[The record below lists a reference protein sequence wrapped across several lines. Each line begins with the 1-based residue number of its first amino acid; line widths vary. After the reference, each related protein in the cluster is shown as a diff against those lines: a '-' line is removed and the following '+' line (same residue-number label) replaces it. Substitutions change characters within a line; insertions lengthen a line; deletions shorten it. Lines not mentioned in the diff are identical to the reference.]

1 MPISRSL
8 FGLMI
13 AGVLATS
20 VPGHSG
26 HAAEAS
32 RVAAKEAVQY
42 KSPAAALQAGLT
54 AYKRGDYASALPAL
68 EFAAAGNV
76 LLAQYALAQLY
87 SDNAGPETDH
97 AKAYMLYQSIA
108 DEYADADPDD
118 DKRAPL
124 IAKSLTALA
133 GYLRVGIPEIGLN
146 ADYRRAADYLHH
158 AALFFGDEDA
168 QFELVKMKLKGE
180 GIPED
185 IANAKHW
192 LAVLTQRGHAG
203 AQAFLADLYWRG
215 KFMQQDKIRAFA
227 LIAVAVEHAPPRE
240 RIWIEDVYQNIFC
253 GAGEG
258 IRKQATGMV
267 AEWRTRYGRKAE
279 DSAPAGLDPLYPLA
293 VRTCQ
298 NGDKVTPLNV
308 KSLDAGQQPSTQPA
322 YTTAGAL
329 PGSPPAT
336 TGGLR
341 DIGSKTTEA
350 PPTAGLPTPGLASGL
365 MSNPSPDAR

>member
-1 MPISRSL
+1 
-8 FGLMI
+8 MI

-20 VPGHSG
+20 LPGHSG
-26 HAAEAS
+26 FAASAT
-32 RVAAKEAVQY
+32 KF
-42 KSPAAALQAGLT
+42 KSSAAALQAGLT
-54 AYKRGDYASALPAL
+54 AYKLGDYATALPAL
-68 EFAAAGNV
+68 EYAAAEKQFM
-76 LLAQYALAQLY
+76 AQYALAQLY
-87 SDNAGPETDH
+87 SDNSGPETDH

-108 DEYADADPDD
+108 DEFSDADPDD
-118 DKRAPL
+118 DKRAPY

-133 GYLRVGIPEIGLN
+133 GYLRVGIPEIGLK
-146 ADYRRAADYLHH
+146 ADLDRAADYLHH

-180 GIPED
+180 GVPED
-185 IANAKHW
+185 IASAKHW

-215 KFMQQDKIRAFA
+215 KFMEQDKIRAFA
-227 LIAVAVEHAPPRE
+227 LITVAVEHAPPRE

-279 DSAPAGLDPLYPLA
+279 DSSSAGLDPLYPLA

-308 KSLDAGQQPSTQPA
+308 KSLGAVQEPSTRPA
-322 YTTAGAL
+322 YTTAGA
-329 PGSPPAT
+329 PPENAPVT

-341 DIGSKTTEA
+341 DIGSKATQ
-350 PPTAGLPTPGLASGL
+350 GLPTPGLATGL
-365 MSNPSPDAR
+365 MPNPTPSSR

>member
-1 MPISRSL
+1 
-8 FGLMI
+8 MI

-76 LLAQYALAQLY
+76 FLAQYALAQLY

-215 KFMQQDKIRAFA
+215 KFMAQDKIRAFP
-227 LIAVAVEHAPPRE
+227 LITVAVEHASPRE

-279 DSAPAGLDPLYPLA
+279 DIRPFGLDPLYPLA

-308 KSLDAGQQPSTQPA
+308 KNLDAAKEPSTQSA
-322 YTTAGAL
+322 YTPAGAL
-329 PGSPPAT
+329 PEPAPAT

-341 DIGSKTTEA
+341 DAANKTSE
-350 PPTAGLPTPGLASGL
+350 GLPTPGLASGL
-365 MSNPSPDAR
+365 VSNPDSSAR

>member
-1 MPISRSL
+1 
-8 FGLMI
+8 MI

-20 VPGHSG
+20 VPGRSG
-26 HAAEAS
+26 YAAETA
-32 RVAAKEAVQY
+32 QF
-42 KSPAAALQAGLT
+42 KSSAAALQAGLT

-68 EFAAAGNV
+68 ELAAADN
-76 LLAQYALAQLY
+76 LFMAQYALAQLY

-97 AKAYMLYQSIA
+97 AKAYMLYQTIA
-108 DEYADADPDD
+108 DEHSDADPDD
-118 DKRAPL
+118 DKRAPY

-133 GYLRVGIPEIGLN
+133 GYLRVGIPEIGLKPDL
-146 ADYRRAADYLHH
+146 ARAADYLHH

-180 GIPED
+180 GVPED
-185 IANAKHW
+185 IASAKHW

-215 KFMQQDKIRAFA
+215 KFMEQDKIRAFA
-227 LIAVAVEHAPPRE
+227 LITVAVEHAPPRE

-279 DSAPAGLDPLYPLA
+279 DNARVGLDPLYPLA

-298 NGDKVTPLNV
+298 NGDKVTPLNI
-308 KSLDAGQQPSTQPA
+308 KNLDAAKQQAARTTLAPS
-322 YTTAGAL
+322 GNL
-329 PGSPPAT
+329 PDSAPVT

-341 DIGSKTTEA
+341 DVGNKTTE
-350 PPTAGLPTPGLASGL
+350 GLPTPGLATGL
-365 MSNPSPDAR
+365 MAVPDTSAR

>member
-1 MPISRSL
+1 
-8 FGLMI
+8 MI

-20 VPGHSG
+20 LPGHSVI
-26 HAAEAS
+26 AAES
-32 RVAAKEAVQY
+32 TKF
-42 KSPAAALQAGLT
+42 KSSATALQAGLT
-54 AYKRGDYASALPAL
+54 AYKRGDYASAVPAL
-68 EFAAAGNV
+68 EFAAADN
-76 LLAQYALAQLY
+76 LFMAQYALAQLY

-97 AKAYMLYQSIA
+97 AKAYMLFQTIA
-108 DEYADADPDD
+108 DEHSDADPDD
-118 DKRAPL
+118 DKRAPY

-146 ADYRRAADYLHH
+146 PDANRAADYLHH

-180 GIPED
+180 GVPED
-185 IANAKHW
+185 IASAKHW

-227 LIAVAVEHAPPRE
+227 LITVAVEHAPPRE

-279 DSAPAGLDPLYPLA
+279 DIRPFGLDPLYPLA

-308 KSLDAGQQPSTQPA
+308 KNLDAAKEPSTQPT

-329 PGSPPAT
+329 PDNPTTT

-341 DIGSKTTEA
+341 DAAKKTSDA
-350 PPTAGLPTPGLASGL
+350 PPTPGLPTPGLPTPGLASGL
-365 MSNPSPDAR
+365 MSNPSDAR

>member
-1 MPISRSL
+1 
-8 FGLMI
+8 MI

-20 VPGHSG
+20 LPGPLSI
-26 HAAEAS
+26 AAES
-32 RVAAKEAVQY
+32 TKF

-54 AYKRGDYASALPAL
+54 AYKRGDYAAAVPAL
-68 EFAAAGNV
+68 EFAAADKQFM
-76 LLAQYALAQLY
+76 AQYVLAQLY

-108 DEYADADPDD
+108 DEFSDADPDD
-118 DKRAPL
+118 DRRAPY

-133 GYLRVGIPEIGLN
+133 GYLRVGIPEIGLKP
-146 ADYRRAADYLHH
+146 DVDRAAEYLHH

-180 GIPED
+180 GVPED
-185 IANAKHW
+185 IASAKHW

-215 KFMQQDKIRAFA
+215 KFMAQDKIRAFA
-227 LIAVAVEHAPPRE
+227 LITVAVEHAPPRE

-279 DSAPAGLDPLYPLA
+279 DSRPVGLDPLYPLA

-298 NGDKVTPLNV
+298 NGDKVVPLNV
-308 KSLDAGQQPSTQPA
+308 KNLDANAQ
-322 YTTAGAL
+322 
-329 PGSPPAT
+329 PPAKPYTPAGGLPDSAPVT
-336 TGGLR
+336 TSGLR
-341 DIGSKTTEA
+341 DAASKTTE
-350 PPTAGLPTPGLASGL
+350 GLPTPGLASGL
-365 MSNPSPDAR
+365 MSNPSDAR

>member
-1 MPISRSL
+1 
-8 FGLMI
+8 MI
-13 AGVLATS
+13 AGVLAMNL
-20 VPGHSG
+20 PGHSG
-26 HAAEAS
+26 HAAEA
-32 RVAAKEAVQY
+32 VTKF
-42 KSPAAALQAGLT
+42 KSSAAALQAGLT
-54 AYKRGDYASALPAL
+54 AYKNGDYASAVPAL
-68 EFAAAGNV
+68 EFAAADKQFM
-76 LLAQYALAQLY
+76 AQYALAQLY

-108 DEYADADPDD
+108 DEFSDADPDD
-118 DKRAPL
+118 DKRAPY

-133 GYLRVGIPEIGLN
+133 GYLRVGISEIGLK
-146 ADYRRAADYLHH
+146 ADFDRAADYLHH

-180 GIPED
+180 GVPED
-185 IANAKHW
+185 IASAKHW

-215 KFMQQDKIRAFA
+215 KFMQQDKIRAYA
-227 LIAVAVEHAPPRE
+227 LITVAVEHSPPRE

-279 DSAPAGLDPLYPLA
+279 DSAPVGLDPLYPLA

-308 KSLDAGQQPSTQPA
+308 KNLDPAKQPSTQSA

-329 PGSPPAT
+329 PDTPPVT

-341 DIGSKTTEA
+341 DIGTKTTE
-350 PPTAGLPTPGLASGL
+350 GLPTPGLATGL
-365 MSNPSPDAR
+365 TSKPADAR